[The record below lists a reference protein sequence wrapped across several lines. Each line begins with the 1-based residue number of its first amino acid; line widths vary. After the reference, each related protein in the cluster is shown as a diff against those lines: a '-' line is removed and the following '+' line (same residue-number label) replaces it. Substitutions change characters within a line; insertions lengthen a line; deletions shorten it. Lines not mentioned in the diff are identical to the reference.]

1 MVTHPTRHLSL
12 MTGTIYVSPQ
22 PCRIT
27 SWHLNKRLG
36 SSVCFCEEPVL
47 LWRQKELTSSLSPSG
62 LPGRLRQRDHP
73 GAQEQVCEASFS
85 LRWLWQ
91 RSAGQTQKYPRG
103 EDAQI
108 KWQTDLCKFQSCG
121 LMGASLLVSTSG
133 EMAPYLSITLKHTS
147 KRKISSGLLV
157 CLLYSLLDFPKGFLN
172 TVWL

>member
-1 MVTHPTRHLSL
+1 MMFQSILSLPIFSHDVSGPVLGPGESAMMRHSLCSRKLTVLRTIFTTLRLATWGTGAPIWHHLVTHPTRHLSL

-85 LRWLWQ
+85 LRWL
-91 RSAGQTQKYPRG
+91 
-103 EDAQI
+103 
-108 KWQTDLCKFQSCG
+108 
-121 LMGASLLVSTSG
+121 
-133 EMAPYLSITLKHTS
+133 
-147 KRKISSGLLV
+147 
-157 CLLYSLLDFPKGFLN
+157 
-172 TVWL
+172 